1 MTLSVQ
7 DITVHYDG
15 KLAVDH
21 VDLEVADGEVVAIV
35 GESGC
40 GKTSLARALVGLLPS
55 NAQVSGRGVLR
66 SDRHPELDLGALKDW
81 RGIRGRRIGI
91 VPQGAMSGLSPIHRV
106 EAQLQEMLTLHDGS
120 SSPSELLERVGLTS
134 GELRSFPH
142 QLSGG
147 QRQRVAI
154 ALTLAGDPDLL
165 IADEPTTGLDAV
177 VQGRV
182 LSLISSLGVSTLIV
196 SHDVTGLLPYA
207 DRVAVMYAGRLAE
220 VIPVTALRAG
230 RQRHPYTAGL
240 LAATPST
247 DRSVTWAS
255 IPGAAPALDTLPT
268 GCRFEPRCPLATDVC
283 REEQPTLTVVDDGL
297 AACHHATEVSAAHYP
312 AVPRADGDCGEP
324 VLSMTGIQHV
334 YRSRSRTTTALD
346 GVDLEVG
353 RGEIVGLVGE
363 SGSGKSTLARIA
375 LGLVRPT
382 SGTVR
387 LGQEA
392 ITGVRGR
399 TLRGLQRRV
408 GFVHQDPYD
417 SLHPGMK
424 VRALVA
430 EPLVVARVPKP
441 ERDAR
446 VRAALASAG
455 LPESILDRY
464 PSRLSGGQ
472 RQRVSIARAL
482 VNDPELLIADEA
494 SSMLDVSTRG
504 GIATTL
510 RSVAAERGLA
520 VVFVTH
526 DMGEAI
532 QSCDRIVV
540 LRHGKVVDS
549 GACARISTTPQHDY
563 TAQLL
568 AASHH

>member
-7 DITVHYDG
+7 DVTVSYG
-15 KLAVDH
+15 GRLAVDH
-21 VDLEVADGEVVAIV
+21 VHLEVGDGEVVAVV

-40 GKTSLARALVGLLPS
+40 GKTSLARALAGLLP
-55 NAQVSGRGVLR
+55 ADAEVSGRGVLR
-66 SDRHPELDLGALKDW
+66 SERHPDLDLGALRDW

-91 VPQGAMSGLSPIHRV
+91 VPQGAMSGLSPIHRIGS
-106 EAQLQEMLTLHDGS
+106 QLEEMLTIHGGS
-120 SSPSELLERVGLTS
+120 SNPTQLLERVGLTS
-134 GELRSFPH
+134 RELRSYPH

-177 VQGRV
+177 VQGKV
-182 LSLISSLGVSTLIV
+182 LALISSLGISTLIV
-196 SHDVTGLLPYA
+196 SHDMTGLLPYA
-207 DRVAVMYAGRLAE
+207 DRIAVMYAGRLAE
-220 VIPVTALRAG
+220 VVPVDALKHG
-230 RQRHPYTAGL
+230 RHHPYTSGL

-247 DRSVTWAS
+247 NRSVGWAS
-255 IPGAAPALDTLPT
+255 IPGAAPALGELPP
-268 GCRFEPRCPLATDVC
+268 GCRFEPRCPLAVDEC
-283 REEQPTLTVVDDGL
+283 RTTQPELRTVDGSTV
-297 AACHHATEVSAAHYP
+297 ACHRIDVAETVSYP
-312 AVPRADGDCGEP
+312 AVPRATTPCGAP
-324 VLSMTGIQHV
+324 ALSMTGIHHT
-334 YRSRSRTTTALD
+334 YRSRARTTTALD

-375 LGLVRPT
+375 LGLIRPT
-382 SGTVR
+382 AGQVR
-387 LGQEA
+387 LGDDEV
-392 ITGVRGR
+392 TGARGR
-399 TLRGLQRRV
+399 RLRSLQRRV

-424 VRALVA
+424 VRGLVA
-430 EPLVVARVPKP
+430 EPLVVARVPRAQREGK
-441 ERDAR
+441 

-455 LPESILDRY
+455 LADSLLDRY
-464 PSRLSGGQ
+464 PGQLSGGQ

-482 VNDPELLIADEA
+482 VNGPELLIADEA

-510 RSVAAERGLA
+510 RSVATERGLA

-540 LRHGKVVDS
+540 LRHGRVVDA
-549 GACARISTTPQHDY
+549 GACAEVSSSPEHEY
-563 TAQLL
+563 TVQLL

>member
-7 DITVHYDG
+7 DITVRYDG
-15 KLAVDH
+15 KVAVDH
-21 VDLEVADGEVVAIV
+21 VDLEVGDGEVVAVV

-40 GKTSLARALVGLLPS
+40 GKTSLARALVGLLPAS
-55 NAQVSGRGVLR
+55 AEVNGRGVLR
-66 SDRHPELDLGALKDW
+66 SDRHPDLDLGAVHDW

-91 VPQGAMSGLSPIHRV
+91 VPQGAMSGLSPIHRI
-106 EAQLQEMLTLHDGS
+106 ETQLREMLTVHEGS
-120 SSPSELLERVGLTS
+120 SEPAELLRRVGLTPR
-134 GELRSFPH
+134 ELRSYPH

-177 VQGRV
+177 VQGKV
-182 LSLISSLGVSTLIV
+182 LELISSLGISTLIV
-196 SHDVTGLLPYA
+196 SHDMTGLLPYA
-207 DRVAVMYAGRLAE
+207 DKIAVMYAGRLAE
-220 VIPVTALRAG
+220 IVPVTALHEG
-230 RQRHPYTAGL
+230 RHHPYTAGL
-240 LAATPST
+240 LSASPST
-247 DRSVTWAS
+247 DRTVMWAS
-255 IPGAAPALDTLPT
+255 IPGAAPPIGHMPV
-268 GCRFEPRCPLATDVC
+268 GCRFEPRCPLAAEECRTDLPVL
-283 REEQPTLTVVDDGL
+283 RVVGQSEI
-297 AACHHATEVSAAHYP
+297 ACHQIEVGSDPVYP
-312 AVPRADGDCGEP
+312 AVPRATSTCGVP
-324 VLSMTGIQHV
+324 VLTMAGIHHT

-375 LGLVRPT
+375 LGLIRPT
-382 SGTVR
+382 EGTVR
-387 LGQEA
+387 LGDDD
-392 ITGVRGR
+392 ITGARGR
-399 TLRGLQRRV
+399 QLRAMQRRV

-417 SLHPGMK
+417 SLHPGMR
-424 VRALVA
+424 VAALIA
-430 EPLVVARVPKP
+430 EPLVIARTPRA
-441 ERDAR
+441 ERDAK
-446 VRAALASAG
+446 VRSALASAG
-455 LPESILDRY
+455 LPDSLL
-464 PSRLSGGQ
+464 SRFPGQLSGGQ

-510 RSVAAERGLA
+510 RSVATERGLA

-540 LRHGKVVDS
+540 LRHGRVVDA
-549 GACARISTTPQHDY
+549 GACSEISSGPEHEY

>member
-7 DITVHYDG
+7 DVTVSYGG

-21 VDLEVADGEVVAIV
+21 VDLEVADGEVVAVV

-40 GKTSLARALVGLLPS
+40 GKTSLARALLGLLPS
-55 NAQVSGRGVLR
+55 NAEVSGRGVLR
-66 SDRHPELDLGALKDW
+66 SDRHPDLDLGALTDW

-91 VPQGAMSGLSPIHRV
+91 VPQGAMSGLSPIHRI
-106 EAQLQEMLTLHDGS
+106 ETQLREMLTVHDGTS
-120 SSPSELLERVGLTS
+120 TPRELLERVGLTD
-134 GELRSFPH
+134 GELRSYPH

-177 VQGRV
+177 VQGTV
-182 LSLISSLGVSTLIV
+182 LKLIASLGISTLIV
-196 SHDVTGLLPYA
+196 SHDMTGLLPYA
-207 DRVAVMYAGRLAE
+207 NRIAVMYAGRLAE
-220 VIPVTALRAG
+220 VVPVTALQRG
-230 RQRHPYTAGL
+230 RHHPYTTGL

-247 DRSVTWAS
+247 NRSVTWAS
-255 IPGAAPALDTLPT
+255 IPGSAPALDDLPD
-268 GCRFEPRCPLATDVC
+268 GCRFAPRCPIAVDEC
-283 REEQPTLTVVDDGL
+283 RSVIPVLRGFGDSQV
-297 AACHHATEVSAAHYP
+297 ACHRIEVATEARYP
-312 AVPRADGDCGEP
+312 AVPRATSSCGTA
-324 VLSMTGIQHV
+324 VLTMSDIRHT
-334 YRSRSRTTTALD
+334 YRSRSRTTAALD
-346 GVDLEVG
+346 GVDLTVG
-353 RGEIVGLVGE
+353 RGEIIGLVGE

-375 LGLVRPT
+375 IGLIRPT
-382 SGTVR
+382 EGTVQ
-387 LGQEA
+387 LVKDDV
-392 ITGVRGR
+392 TGTRGR
-399 TLRGLQRRV
+399 KLRAVQRRV

-424 VRALVA
+424 VAALIA
-430 EPLVVARVPKP
+430 EPLVVARVPRR
-441 ERDAR
+441 ERDAK

-455 LPESILDRY
+455 LPESLLTRY
-464 PSRLSGGQ
+464 PNQLSGGQ

-482 VNDPELLIADEA
+482 VNDPELLVADEA

-510 RSVAAERGLA
+510 RSVATERGLA

-540 LRHGKVVDS
+540 LRHGRVVDT
-549 GACARISTTPQHDY
+549 GACSEISASPEHEY

>member
-7 DITVHYDG
+7 DVTVSYGG

-21 VDLEVADGEVVAIV
+21 VDLEVADGEVVAVV

-40 GKTSLARALVGLLPS
+40 GKTSLARALLGLLPS
-55 NAQVSGRGVLR
+55 NAEVSGRGVLR
-66 SDRHPELDLGALKDW
+66 SDRHPDLDLGALTDW

-91 VPQGAMSGLSPIHRV
+91 VPQGAMSGLSPIHRI
-106 EAQLQEMLTLHDGS
+106 ETQLREMLTLHGGS
-120 SSPSELLERVGLTS
+120 SDPTDLLERVGLS
-134 GELRSFPH
+134 AGELRSYAH

-177 VQGRV
+177 VQGTI
-182 LSLISSLGVSTLIV
+182 LKLISSLGISTLIV
-196 SHDVTGLLPYA
+196 SHDLTGLLPYA
-207 DRVAVMYAGRLAE
+207 DRIAVMYAGRLAE
-220 VIPVTALRAG
+220 VVPVAALQHG
-230 RQRHPYTAGL
+230 RHHPYTAGL

-247 DRSVTWAS
+247 DRTITWAS
-255 IPGAAPALDTLPT
+255 IPGAAPAIGDLPD
-268 GCRFEPRCPLATDVC
+268 GCRFAPRCPIAVDEC
-283 REEQPTLTVVDDGL
+283 HTVRPPLRVLGDSEV
-297 AACHHATEVSAAHYP
+297 ACHRMDVASNATYP
-312 AVPRADGDCGEP
+312 AVPRATSECGTP
-324 VLSMTGIQHV
+324 VLTMTGIHHV

-346 GVDLEVG
+346 GVDLEVC
-353 RGEIVGLVGE
+353 RGEIIGLVGE

-375 LGLVRPT
+375 LGLIRPT
-382 SGTVR
+382 QGRVH
-387 LGQEA
+387 LGDDEVTSA
-392 ITGVRGR
+392 RSR
-399 TLRGLQRRV
+399 RLRGLQRRV

-424 VRALVA
+424 VWSLIA
-430 EPLVVARVPKP
+430 EPLVISRVPRGD
-441 ERDAR
+441 RDAK

-455 LPESILDRY
+455 LPESLLDRF
-464 PSRLSGGQ
+464 PGQLSGGQ

-482 VNDPELLIADEA
+482 VNDPELLVADEA

-510 RSVAAERGLA
+510 RSVATERGLA

-540 LRHGKVVDS
+540 LRHGRIVDT
-549 GACARISTTPQHDY
+549 GDCAQISTSPEHEY

>member
-7 DITVHYDG
+7 DVTVTYGG
-15 KLAVDH
+15 KVAVDH
-21 VDLEVADGEVVAIV
+21 VDLEVADGEVVAVV

-40 GKTSLARALVGLLPS
+40 GKTSLARALLGLLPS
-55 NAQVSGRGVLR
+55 NAEVSGRGVLR
-66 SDRHPELDLGALKDW
+66 SNRHPDLDLGALTDW

-91 VPQGAMSGLSPIHRV
+91 VPQGAMSGLSPIHRI
-106 EAQLQEMLTLHDGS
+106 EAQLREMLTLHGGN
-120 SSPSELLERVGLTS
+120 SEPTDLLERVGLS
-134 GELRSFPH
+134 AGELGSYAH

-177 VQGRV
+177 VQGKI
-182 LSLISSLGVSTLIV
+182 LKLISSLGISTLIV
-196 SHDVTGLLPYA
+196 SHDLTGLLPYA
-207 DRVAVMYAGRLAE
+207 DRIAVMYAGRLAE
-220 VIPVTALRAG
+220 VVPVAALQQG
-230 RQRHPYTAGL
+230 RHHPYTAGL

-247 DRSVTWAS
+247 NRTIPWAS
-255 IPGAAPALDTLPT
+255 IPGSAPAIGDLPE
-268 GCRFEPRCPLATDVC
+268 GCRFAPRCPIAVDEC
-283 REEQPTLTVVDDGL
+283 HTVRPPLRVLGDSEV
-297 AACHHATEVSAAHYP
+297 ACHRMDVASNATYP
-312 AVPRADGDCGEP
+312 AVPRATSACGTP
-324 VLSMTGIQHV
+324 VLTMTGIHHT

-346 GVDLEVG
+346 GVDLDVG
-353 RGEIVGLVGE
+353 RGEIIGLVGE

-375 LGLVRPT
+375 LGLIRPT
-382 SGTVR
+382 QGRVSLGDDEVTGARSRR
-387 LGQEA
+387 L
-392 ITGVRGR
+392 RS
-399 TLRGLQRRV
+399 LQRRV

-424 VRALVA
+424 VWSLIA
-430 EPLVVARVPKP
+430 EPLVIARVARG
-441 ERDAR
+441 ERDAK

-455 LPESILDRY
+455 LPESLLDRF
-464 PSRLSGGQ
+464 PGQLSGGQ

-482 VNDPELLIADEA
+482 VNDPELVVADEA

-510 RSVAAERGLA
+510 RSVATERGLA

-540 LRHGKVVDS
+540 LRHGKVVDK
-549 GACARISTTPQHDY
+549 GDCAQISTSPEHEY

>member
-1 MTLSVQ
+1 MTLSVR
-7 DITVHYDG
+7 DITVRYG
-15 KLAVDH
+15 GGLAVDH
-21 VDLEVADGEVVAIV
+21 VNLEVADGEVLAIV

-40 GKTSLARALVGLLPS
+40 GKTSLARALTGLLPA
-55 NAQVSGRGVLR
+55 NAEVSGGGVLR
-66 SDRHPELDLGALKDW
+66 SQRHPDLDLGALKDW

-106 EAQLQEMLTLHDGS
+106 ETQLREMLTLHDGS
-120 SSPSELLERVGLTS
+120 SEPLALLERVGLTG
-134 GELRSFPH
+134 GELRSYPH

-182 LSLISSLGVSTLIV
+182 LKLIASLGISTVIV
-196 SHDVTGLLPYA
+196 SHDMTGLLPYA
-207 DRVAVMYAGRLAE
+207 DRIAVMYAGRLAE
-220 VIPVTALRAG
+220 VVSVDSLRRG
-230 RQRHPYTAGL
+230 RHHPYTVGL

-255 IPGAAPALDTLPT
+255 IPGTAPPIDDNVG
-268 GCRFEPRCPLATDVC
+268 GCRYAPRCPIATDLC
-283 REEQPTLTVVDDGL
+283 RTEVPRLRTVGDIEV
-297 AACHHATEVSAAHYP
+297 ACHRMDVANEATYP
-312 AVPRADGDCGEP
+312 PVPRATAECGVP
-324 VLSMTGIQHV
+324 VLTMSGIHHT
-334 YRSRSRTTTALD
+334 YRSRSRTTTALC

-375 LGLVRPT
+375 LGLVRPS

-387 LGQEA
+387 LGEDDV
-392 ITGVRGR
+392 TGARGR
-399 TLRGLQRRV
+399 RLRALQRRV

-417 SLHPGMK
+417 SLHPGMS
-424 VRALVA
+424 VSSLIA
-430 EPLVVARVPKP
+430 EPLVIARVPKNQ
-441 ERDAR
+441 RTAKIH
-446 VRAALASAG
+446 AALASAG
-455 LPESILDRY
+455 LPQSILDRM
-464 PSRLSGGQ
+464 PGQLSGGQ

-482 VNDPELLIADEA
+482 VNDPELLVADEA

-510 RSVAAERGLA
+510 RSVATERGLA

-540 LRHGKVVDS
+540 LQNGRVVDK
-549 GACARISTTPQHDY
+549 GACADISASPDHEY
-563 TAQLL
+563 TAALL

>member
-7 DITVHYDG
+7 DVTVTYGG
-15 KLAVDH
+15 KVAVDH
-21 VDLEVADGEVVAIV
+21 VDLEVGDGEVVAVV

-40 GKTSLARALVGLLPS
+40 GKTSLARALAGLLPRE
-55 NAQVSGRGVLR
+55 AEVSGRGVLR
-66 SDRHPELDLGALKDW
+66 SDRHPEVDLGGLRDW
-81 RGIRGRRIGI
+81 RGIRGRRIGV

-106 EAQLQEMLTLHDGS
+106 ETQLREMLTVHHGTS
-120 SSPSELLERVGLTS
+120 APAELLERVGLTDS
-134 GELRSFPH
+134 ELRSYPH

-154 ALTLAGDPDLL
+154 ALTLAADPDLL

-177 VQGRV
+177 VQGTV
-182 LSLISSLGVSTLIV
+182 LKLIASLGISTLIV
-196 SHDVTGLLPYA
+196 SHDMTGLLPYA
-207 DRVAVMYAGRLAE
+207 DRIAVMYAGRLAE
-220 VIPVTALRAG
+220 VVPVAALHHG
-230 RQRHPYTAGL
+230 QHHPYTAGL

-247 DRSVTWAS
+247 DRNVMWAS
-255 IPGAAPALDTLPT
+255 IPGAAPALDVLPD
-268 GCRFEPRCPLATDVC
+268 GCRFAPRCPIAAEEC
-283 REEQPTLTVVDDGL
+283 RTTAPLLRHFGDSQV
-297 AACHHATEVSAAHYP
+297 ACHRIEVAIEARYP
-312 AVPRADGDCGEP
+312 AVPRATSSCGTA
-324 VLSMTGIQHV
+324 VLTMSGIRHT
-334 YRSRSRTTTALD
+334 YRSRSRTTAALD
-346 GVDLEVG
+346 GVDLTVG
-353 RGEIVGLVGE
+353 QGEIIGLVGE

-375 LGLVRPT
+375 LGLIRPT
-382 SGTVR
+382 EGTVR
-387 LGQEA
+387 LGEDEVTDA
-392 ITGVRGR
+392 RSR
-399 TLRGLQRRV
+399 KLRAMQRRV

-424 VRALVA
+424 VAALIA
-430 EPLVVARVPKP
+430 EPLVVARVPRG
-441 ERDAR
+441 ERDAK

-455 LPESILDRY
+455 LSESLLARC
-464 PSRLSGGQ
+464 PGQLSGGQ

-482 VNDPELLIADEA
+482 VNNPELLVADEA

-510 RSVAAERGLA
+510 RSVATERGLA

-540 LRHGKVVDS
+540 LRHGRVVDS
-549 GACARISTTPQHDY
+549 GACSEISASPEHAY
-563 TAQLL
+563 TAELL

>member
-7 DITVHYDG
+7 DITVKYGG
-15 KLAVDH
+15 KIAVDH
-21 VDLEVADGEVVAIV
+21 IDLEVADGEVVAVV

-40 GKTSLARALVGLLPS
+40 GKTSLARALAGLLP
-55 NAQVSGRGVLR
+55 AEAEVSGRGVLR
-66 SDRHPELDLGALKDW
+66 SDRHPEVDLGALRDW

-91 VPQGAMSGLSPIHRV
+91 VPQGAMSGLSPIHRI
-106 EAQLQEMLTLHDGS
+106 ETQLREMLTVHDGTS
-120 SSPSELLERVGLTS
+120 TPRELLERVGLTD
-134 GELRSFPH
+134 GELRSYPH

-177 VQGRV
+177 VQGTV
-182 LSLISSLGVSTLIV
+182 LKLIASLGISTLIV
-196 SHDVTGLLPYA
+196 SHDMTGLLPYA
-207 DRVAVMYAGRLAE
+207 NRIAVMYAGRLAE
-220 VIPVTALRAG
+220 VVPVTALQRG
-230 RQRHPYTAGL
+230 RHHPYTTGL

-247 DRSVTWAS
+247 NRSVTWAS
-255 IPGAAPALDTLPT
+255 IPGSAPALDDLPD
-268 GCRFEPRCPLATDVC
+268 GCRFAPRCPIAVDEC
-283 REEQPTLTVVDDGL
+283 RSVIPVLRGFGDSQV
-297 AACHHATEVSAAHYP
+297 ACHRIEVATEARYP
-312 AVPRADGDCGEP
+312 AVPRATSSCGTA
-324 VLSMTGIQHV
+324 VLTMSDIRHT
-334 YRSRSRTTTALD
+334 YRSRSRTTAALD
-346 GVDLEVG
+346 GVDLTVG
-353 RGEIVGLVGE
+353 RGEIIGLVGE

-375 LGLVRPT
+375 IGLIRPT
-382 SGTVR
+382 EGTVQ
-387 LGQEA
+387 LVKDDV
-392 ITGVRGR
+392 TGTRGR
-399 TLRGLQRRV
+399 KLRAVQRRV

-424 VRALVA
+424 VAALIA
-430 EPLVVARVPKP
+430 EPLVVARVPRR
-441 ERDAR
+441 ERDAK

-455 LPESILDRY
+455 LPESLLTRY
-464 PSRLSGGQ
+464 PNQLSGGQ

-482 VNDPELLIADEA
+482 VNDPELLVADEA

-510 RSVAAERGLA
+510 RSVATERGLA

-540 LRHGKVVDS
+540 LRHGRVVDT
-549 GACARISTTPQHDY
+549 GACSEISASPEHEY

>member
-7 DITVHYDG
+7 DITVRYG
-15 KLAVDH
+15 GRLAVDH
-21 VDLEVADGEVVAIV
+21 VDLEVADGEVVAVV

-40 GKTSLARALVGLLPS
+40 GKTSLARALAGLLPA
-55 NAQVSGRGVLR
+55 NAEVSGRGVLR
-66 SDRHPELDLGALKDW
+66 SDKFPDLNLGALTDW
-81 RGIRGRRIGI
+81 RGIRGSRIGI
-91 VPQGAMSGLSPIHRV
+91 LPQGAMSGLSPIHRV
-106 EAQLQEMLTLHDGS
+106 ETQLQGMLTLHGGS
-120 SSPSELLERVGLTS
+120 SQPTELLERVGLTER
-134 GELRSFPH
+134 ELRSYPF

-177 VQGRV
+177 VQGTV
-182 LSLISSLGVSTLIV
+182 LKLISSLGISTLIV
-196 SHDVTGLLPYA
+196 THDLTGLLPYA
-207 DRVAVMYAGRLAE
+207 DRIAVMYAGRLAE
-220 VIPVTALRAG
+220 VVPVTSLSQG
-230 RQRHPYTAGL
+230 RHHPYTAGL

-255 IPGAAPALDTLPT
+255 IPGSAPPLDDMPE
-268 GCRFEPRCPLATDVC
+268 GCRFAPRCPLAAEEC
-283 REEQPTLTVVDDGL
+283 RQHAPALRMVGDIEV
-297 AACHHATEVSAAHYP
+297 ACHRIDVADDAKYP
-312 AVPRADGDCGEP
+312 SVPRSAGDCGRP
-324 VLSMTGIQHV
+324 VLEMHEIHHT
-334 YRSRSRTTTALD
+334 YRSKSRTTTALD
-346 GVDLEVG
+346 GVDLRVG
-353 RGEIVGLVGE
+353 RGEILGLVGE

-375 LGLVRPT
+375 LGLIRP
-382 SGTVR
+382 SAGSVR
-387 LGQEA
+387 LGDDEVTRA
-392 ITGVRGR
+392 RGR
-399 TLRGLQRRV
+399 RLRSLQRRV
-408 GFVHQDPYD
+408 GFIHQDPYD
-417 SLHPGMK
+417 SLHPSMK
-424 VRALVA
+424 VSALIA
-430 EPLVVARVPKP
+430 EPLVIARTPRA

-446 VRAALASAG
+446 VRTALTSAG
-455 LPESILDRY
+455 LPEEILDRT
-464 PSRLSGGQ
+464 PGRLSGGQ

-510 RSVAAERGLA
+510 RTVAIERGLA

-540 LRHGKVVDS
+540 LRHGRVVDAGDCS
-549 GACARISTTPQHDY
+549 QISARPEHEY

>member
-1 MTLSVQ
+1 MTLSIQ
-7 DITVHYDG
+7 DITVSYG
-15 KLAVDH
+15 GCLAVDH
-21 VDLEVADGEVVAIV
+21 IDLEVADGEVVALV

-55 NAQVSGRGVLR
+55 NAEVSGTGVLR
-66 SDRHPELDLGALKDW
+66 SAKHPDLDLGALKDW
-81 RGIRGRRIGI
+81 RGIRGRRVGI

-106 EAQLQEMLTLHDGS
+106 GAQLQEMLTIHDGS
-120 SSPSELLERVGLTS
+120 SQPIELLERVGLTAQ
-134 GELRSFPH
+134 EMRSYAH

-182 LSLISSLGVSTLIV
+182 LELITTLGISTLIV
-196 SHDVTGLLPYA
+196 SHDLTGLLPYA
-207 DRVAVMYAGRLAE
+207 DRIAVMYAGRLAE
-220 VIPVTALRAG
+220 VVPVDSLVLG
-230 RQRHPYTAGL
+230 RHHPYTAGL

-247 DRSVTWAS
+247 DRAATWAS
-255 IPGAAPALDTLPT
+255 IPGSAPAIGDLPP
-268 GCRFEPRCPLATDVC
+268 GCRFAPRCPIAADGC
-283 REEQPTLTVVDDGL
+283 REHQPPLL
-297 AACHHATEVSAAHYP
+297 ALGDALVACHRMDVARETAYP
-312 AVPRADGDCGEP
+312 AVPRATNDCGGP
-324 VLSMTGIQHV
+324 VLVMSDIHHV
-334 YRSRSRTTTALD
+334 YRSRSRTTHALK
-346 GVDLEVG
+346 GVSLEVG

-363 SGSGKSTLARIA
+363 SGSGKSTLARVA
-375 LGLVRPT
+375 LGLIKPTQGAVRI
-382 SGTVR
+382 GDADVI
-387 LGQEA
+387 A
-392 ITGVRGR
+392 ARGR
-399 TLRGLQRRV
+399 SLRALQRRV

-424 VRALVA
+424 VSALVG
-430 EPLVVARVPKP
+430 EPLVVARVPRS
-441 ERDAR
+441 ERNAR
-446 VRAALASAG
+446 VRGALASAG
-455 LPESILDRY
+455 LPESILDRF
-464 PSRLSGGQ
+464 PGELSGGQ

-482 VNDPELLIADEA
+482 VNDPELLVADEA

-510 RSVAAERGLA
+510 RSVASERGLA

-540 LRHGKVVDS
+540 LRHGEVVDS
-549 GACARISTTPQHDY
+549 GACAQISAHPEHEY
-563 TAQLL
+563 TAALL

>member
-7 DITVHYDG
+7 DITVKYG
-15 KLAVDH
+15 GRLAVDH
-21 VDLEVADGEVVAIV
+21 IDLEVADGEVAAIV

-40 GKTSLARALVGLLPS
+40 GKTSLAHALVGLLPP
-55 NAQVSGRGVLR
+55 NAEVSGRGVLR
-66 SDRHPELDLGALKDW
+66 SDRHPALDLGALKDW

-106 EAQLQEMLTLHDGS
+106 ETQLREMLTLHEGS
-120 SSPSELLERVGLTS
+120 SEPTDLLERVGLS
-134 GELRSFPH
+134 AGELPSYPY

-154 ALTLAGDPDLL
+154 ALSLAGDPDLL

-177 VQGRV
+177 VQGKV
-182 LSLISSLGVSTLIV
+182 LKLISSLGISTLIV
-196 SHDVTGLLPYA
+196 SHDMTGLLPYA
-207 DRVAVMYAGRLAE
+207 DRIAVMYAGRLAE
-220 VIPVTALRAG
+220 VVPVTALHHG
-230 RQRHPYTAGL
+230 RHHPYTAGL

-247 DRSVTWAS
+247 DRSATWAS
-255 IPGAAPALDTLPT
+255 IPGGAPAIGELPT
-268 GCRFEPRCPLATDVC
+268 GCCFAPRCPIAAEECHT
-283 REEQPTLTVVDDGL
+283 EQPLLRVVGESEV
-297 AACHHATEVSAAHYP
+297 ACHRMDVANTATYP
-312 AVPRADGDCGEP
+312 AVPRATSACGSP
-324 VLSMTGIQHV
+324 VLTMTGIRHT
-334 YRSRSRTTTALD
+334 YRSRSRTTIALD

-353 RGEIVGLVGE
+353 RGEIIGLVGE

-375 LGLVRPT
+375 LGLIRPT
-382 SGTVR
+382 AGRVR
-387 LGQEA
+387 LGDDEV
-392 ITGVRGR
+392 TGARGQR
-399 TLRGLQRRV
+399 LRALQRRV

-424 VRALVA
+424 VWSLIA
-430 EPLVVARVPKP
+430 EPLVIARVPRG
-441 ERDAR
+441 ERAAK

-455 LPESILDRY
+455 LPDSLLDGF
-464 PSRLSGGQ
+464 PGQLSGGQ
-472 RQRVSIARAL
+472 RQRVAIARSL
-482 VNDPELLIADEA
+482 VNDPELVVADEA

-510 RSVAAERGLA
+510 RSVATERGLA

-540 LRHGKVVDS
+540 LRHGKVVDAGTCS
-549 GACARISTTPQHDY
+549 QISSSPDHEY

>member
-7 DITVHYDG
+7 DVTVRYG
-15 KLAVDH
+15 GRVAVDH
-21 VDLEVADGEVVAIV
+21 VDLEVADGEVVAVV

-40 GKTSLARALVGLLPS
+40 GKTSLARALAGLLP
-55 NAQVSGRGVLR
+55 NGAEVSGRGVLR
-66 SDRHPELDLGALKDW
+66 SDQHPDLDLGALKDW

-106 EAQLQEMLTLHDGS
+106 RTQLEEMLTVHDGTS
-120 SSPSELLERVGLTS
+120 TPADLLERVGLTER
-134 GELRSFPH
+134 ELRSYPH

-177 VQGRV
+177 VQGKV
-182 LSLISSLGVSTLIV
+182 LKLIASLGVSTLIV
-196 SHDVTGLLPYA
+196 SHDMTGLLPFA
-207 DRVAVMYAGRLAE
+207 DRIAVMYAGRLAE
-220 VIPVTALRAG
+220 VVPVASLHHG
-230 RQRHPYTAGL
+230 RHHPYTAGL

-247 DRSVTWAS
+247 DRTVAWAS
-255 IPGAAPALDTLPT
+255 IPGAAPALTDLLD
-268 GCRFEPRCPLATDVC
+268 GCHFAPRCPIAVEEC
-283 REEQPTLTVVDDGL
+283 RTTTPLLRSVAGSEV
-297 AACHHATEVSAAHYP
+297 ACHRIETVTHASYP
-312 AVPRADGDCGEP
+312 AVPRATSACGTP
-324 VLSMTGIQHV
+324 VLTMSGIHHT

-346 GVDLEVG
+346 GVDLTVG
-353 RGEIVGLVGE
+353 RGEIIGLVGE

-375 LGLVRPT
+375 LGLIRPT
-382 SGTVR
+382 HGVVR
-387 LGQEA
+387 LGEDDV
-392 ITGVRGR
+392 TGTRGR
-399 TLRGLQRRV
+399 RLRTLQRRV

-417 SLHPGMK
+417 SLHPGMR
-424 VRALVA
+424 VAALIA
-430 EPLVVARVPKP
+430 EPLVIAKVPKK
-441 ERDAR
+441 EREAK
-446 VRAALASAG
+446 VRSALAAAG
-455 LPESILDRY
+455 LSESLLTRY
-464 PSRLSGGQ
+464 PGQLSGGQ

-482 VNDPELLIADEA
+482 VNDPELLVADEA

-510 RSVAAERGLA
+510 RSVATDRGLA

-540 LRHGKVVDS
+540 LRHGQVVDS
-549 GACARISTTPQHDY
+549 GACSDISAKPEHEY
-563 TAQLL
+563 TVQLL

>member
-7 DITVHYDG
+7 DITVKYG
-15 KLAVDH
+15 GRVAVDH
-21 VDLEVADGEVVAIV
+21 VNLEVGEGEVVALV

-55 NAQVSGRGVLR
+55 NAEVSGTGVLR
-66 SDRHPELDLGALKDW
+66 SDRHPDLDLGALRDW

-106 EAQLQEMLTLHDGS
+106 GAQLQEMISLHDGS
-120 SSPSELLERVGLTS
+120 SEPAALLERVGLTAR
-134 GELRSFPH
+134 ELRSFSH

-182 LSLISSLGVSTLIV
+182 LELITSLGISTLIV

-207 DRVAVMYAGRLAE
+207 DRIAVMYAGRLAE
-220 VIPVTALRAG
+220 VVPVGSLVHG
-230 RQRHPYTAGL
+230 RHHPYTAGL

-247 DRSVTWAS
+247 DRAATWAS
-255 IPGAAPALDTLPT
+255 IPGAAPALGDLPP
-268 GCRFEPRCPLATDVC
+268 GCRFASRCPIAAPVC
-283 REEQPTLTVVDDGL
+283 REEQPPLLTIGDTQV
-297 AACHHATEVSAAHYP
+297 ACHRMDIAPDAAYP
-312 AVPRADGDCGEP
+312 AVPRAQSDCGAP
-324 VLSMTGIQHV
+324 VLVMSDIHHV
-334 YRSRSRTTTALD
+334 YRSRSRTTHALK
-346 GVDLEVG
+346 GVTFEVG

-375 LGLVRPT
+375 LGLIKPT
-382 SGTVR
+382 EGTVR
-387 LGQEA
+387 LGEDDVTA
-392 ITGVRGR
+392 ARGR
-399 TLRGLQRRV
+399 SLRALQRRV

-424 VRALVA
+424 VSALVA
-430 EPLVVARVPKP
+430 EPLVVAKVPRQDRAGRVN
-441 ERDAR
+441 
-446 VRAALASAG
+446 AALASAG
-455 LPESILDRY
+455 LPESILGRF
-464 PSRLSGGQ
+464 PGQLSGGQ

-482 VNDPELLIADEA
+482 VNDPELLVADEA

-510 RSVAAERGLA
+510 RSVASERGLA

-540 LRHGKVVDS
+540 LRHGEVVDS
-549 GACARISTTPQHDY
+549 GACARISAAPDHEY
-563 TAQLL
+563 TAALL